1 MDIPVSV
8 LSLLS
13 IVGYVIGS
21 VVGLFL
27 VLAPLFIWHHVA
39 QLRHDLQDEMSELRK
54 DLFVHVQELRAVNA
68 NFEAMQQRYIKTMQY
83 VCDRLA
89 DICDHLGVEE
99 HKTEEPTSA
108 S

>member
-1 MDIPVSV
+1 MDNPVAM
-8 LSLLS
+8 LIL
-13 IVGYVIGS
+13 IGYGIAS

-39 QLRHDLQDEMSELRK
+39 KLRHDLQDEMSELRK

-108 S
+108 P

>member
-1 MDIPVSV
+1 MDNPIAV
-8 LSLLS
+8 LTL
-13 IVGYVIGS
+13 VGYGIAS
-21 VVGLFL
+21 VVGLLL
-27 VLAPLFIWHHVA
+27 VFAPLFIWHHVA
-39 QLRHDLQDEMSELRK
+39 KLRHDLQDEMSELRK

-99 HKTEEPTSA
+99 HKTEEAPAES
-108 S
+108 

>member
-1 MDIPVSV
+1 MDNPVAM
-8 LSLLS
+8 LIL
-13 IVGYVIGS
+13 IGYGIAS

-27 VLAPLFIWHHVA
+27 VLAPLFIWHHVVK
-39 QLRHDLQDEMSELRK
+39 LRHDLQDEMSELRK
-54 DLFVHVQELRAVNA
+54 DLSVHVQELRAVNA

-99 HKTEEPTSA
+99 HKTEEPTA
-108 S
+108 

>member
-1 MDIPVSV
+1 MDNLVVI
-8 LSLLS
+8 LTL
-13 IVGYVIGS
+13 VGYGLAG

-27 VLAPLFIWHHVA
+27 VFAPLFIWHHVA
-39 QLRHDLQDEMSELRK
+39 KLRHDLQDEMSELRK
-54 DLFVHVQELRAVNA
+54 DLSVHVQELRAVNA

-99 HKTEEPTSA
+99 HKTEEASA
-108 S
+108 ES

>member
-39 QLRHDLQDEMSELRK
+39 KLRHDLQDEMSELRK

-108 S
+108 

>member
-1 MDIPVSV
+1 MDNPVV
-8 LSLLS
+8 ILTL
-13 IVGYVIGS
+13 VGYGLAG

-27 VLAPLFIWHHVA
+27 VFAPLFIWHHVA
-39 QLRHDLQDEMSELRK
+39 KLRHDRQDELSELRK
-54 DLFVHVQELRAVNA
+54 DLSVHLKELRAVNA

-99 HKTEEPTSA
+99 HKTEGPTSA
-108 S
+108 

>member
-1 MDIPVSV
+1 MENPVAV
-8 LSLLS
+8 LIL
-13 IVGYVIGS
+13 VGYGLAG

-27 VLAPLFIWHHVA
+27 VFAPLFIWHHVA
-39 QLRHDLQDEMSELRK
+39 KLRHDLQDEMSELRK
-54 DLFVHVQELRAVNA
+54 DLSIHVQELRAVNA

-99 HKTEEPTSA
+99 HKTEEASA
-108 S
+108 GS

>member
-1 MDIPVSV
+1 MENPVAV
-8 LSLLS
+8 LIL
-13 IVGYVIGS
+13 VGYGLAG

-27 VLAPLFIWHHVA
+27 VFAPLFIWHHVA
-39 QLRHDLQDEMSELRK
+39 KLRHDLQDEMSELRK
-54 DLFVHVQELRAVNA
+54 DLSIHVQEMRAVNA

-89 DICDHLGVEE
+89 DICDHLGVVE
-99 HKTEEPTSA
+99 HKTEEPTSD

>member
-39 QLRHDLQDEMSELRK
+39 KLRHDLQDEMSELRK

>member
-39 QLRHDLQDEMSELRK
+39 KLRHDLQDEMSELRK

-108 S
+108 P

>member
-1 MDIPVSV
+1 MENPIAV
-8 LSLLS
+8 LIL
-13 IVGYVIGS
+13 VGYGLAG

-27 VLAPLFIWHHVA
+27 VFAPLFIWHHVA
-39 QLRHDLQDEMSELRK
+39 KLRHDLQDEMSELRK
-54 DLFVHVQELRAVNA
+54 DLSVHVQELRAVNA

-89 DICDHLGVEE
+89 DICDHLGVVE
-99 HKTEEPTSA
+99 HKTEEPTSD

>member
-1 MDIPVSV
+1 MDNPVAM
-8 LSLLS
+8 LIL
-13 IVGYVIGS
+13 IGYGIAS

-39 QLRHDLQDEMSELRK
+39 KLRYDLQDEMSELRK
-54 DLFVHVQELRAVNA
+54 DLSVHVQELRAVNA

-99 HKTEEPTSA
+99 HKTEEPTA
-108 S
+108 

>member
-13 IVGYVIGS
+13 IVGHVIGS

-39 QLRHDLQDEMSELRK
+39 KLRHDLQDEMSELRK

>member
-13 IVGYVIGS
+13 IVGYVIAS

-39 QLRHDLQDEMSELRK
+39 KLRHDLQDEMSELRK

>member
-21 VVGLFL
+21 VVGLCL

-39 QLRHDLQDEMSELRK
+39 KLRHDLQDEMSELRK

-108 S
+108 P

>member
-1 MDIPVSV
+1 MDNPILV
-8 LSLLS
+8 LTL
-13 IVGYVIGS
+13 VGYGIAG

-27 VLAPLFIWHHVA
+27 VLAPLFIWHHA
-39 QLRHDLQDEMSELRK
+39 AKLRQDMQDEMSELRK
-54 DLFVHVQELRAVNA
+54 DLAVHVKELRAVNA

-99 HKTEEPTSA
+99 HKTEEPVSA

>member
-1 MDIPVSV
+1 MENPIAV
-8 LSLLS
+8 LIL
-13 IVGYVIGS
+13 VGYGLAG

-27 VLAPLFIWHHVA
+27 VFAPLFIWHHVA
-39 QLRHDLQDEMSELRK
+39 KLRHDLQDEMLELRK
-54 DLFVHVQELRAVNA
+54 DLAVHVQELRAVNA

>member
-39 QLRHDLQDEMSELRK
+39 KLRHDLQDEMSELRK

-89 DICDHLGVEE
+89 DICDHLGVVK
-99 HKTEEPTSA
+99 HKTEEPTSD

>member
-39 QLRHDLQDEMSELRK
+39 KLRHDLQDEMSELRK
-54 DLFVHVQELRAVNA
+54 DLSVHVQELRAVNA

-99 HKTEEPTSA
+99 HKTEEATAGS
-108 S
+108 